1 MTFKLKVP
9 NDLRHSSESVYPKNA
24 DLAEN
29 FTFKIYSSINIMI
42 YLVSS
47 PVGSLCHTR
56 AVLQRPSFVV
66 CHPASDV
73 CRLCPP

>member
-9 NDLRHSSESVYPKNA
+9 NDLRHRSESVYPKNA
-24 DLAEN
+24 NLAES
-29 FTFKIYSSINIMI
+29 FTLKIYSSIIIMI

-56 AVLQRPSFVV
+56 GIVRRPSFVV
-66 CHPASDV
+66 RRPASVV